1 VDDVDSEQSSIVAT
15 QLIIAVGDADA
26 IMRSLP
32 FPAAATLDPEL
43 PSEHGTPF
51 SPASDIPID
60 PALAGP
66 PPIDPAIM
74 GDEVVQLNVSE
85 QVS

>member
-1 VDDVDSEQSSIVAT
+1 VSSSPSPPA
-15 QLIIAVGDADA
+15 QLITALGDPDE

-32 FPAAATLDPEL
+32 FPTAAAFEHEA

-66 PPIDPAIM
+66 LPIGPSIM
-74 GDEVVQLNVSE
+74 GHEAVHLNPSE
-85 QVS
+85 QVSYA

>member
-1 VDDVDSEQSSIVAT
+1 
-15 QLIIAVGDADA
+15 
-26 IMRSLP
+26 MRSLP
-32 FPAAATLDPEL
+32 FPAAAASEHEA

-66 PPIDPAIM
+66 LPMDPTIM
-74 GDEVVQLNVSE
+74 GDELVHLNASE

>member
-1 VDDVDSEQSSIVAT
+1 
-15 QLIIAVGDADA
+15 
-26 IMRSLP
+26 MRSLP
-32 FPAAATLDPEL
+32 FPTAATSEPEV

-60 PALAGP
+60 PTLTGP
-66 PPIDPAIM
+66 LPIDPAIM
-74 GDEVVQLNVSE
+74 GDEPVHLNASE

>member
-1 VDDVDSEQSSIVAT
+1 
-15 QLIIAVGDADA
+15 
-26 IMRSLP
+26 MRSLP
-32 FPAAATLDPEL
+32 FPTAATSEPEV

-51 SPASDIPID
+51 SPPSDIPID

-74 GDEVVQLNVSE
+74 GDELVHVNASE

>member
-1 VDDVDSEQSSIVAT
+1 
-15 QLIIAVGDADA
+15 
-26 IMRSLP
+26 MRSLP
-32 FPAAATLDPEL
+32 FPVAATFDHEV

-66 PPIDPAIM
+66 LPIDPAIM
-74 GDEVVQLNVSE
+74 GNEAVQLNVSQ
-85 QVS
+85 QVSYA